1 MAENDG
7 VVDGPGH
14 NTLEAKTMA
23 SCFHLLFNCL
33 QTVFAWF
40 VSFNFPYN
48 ETTYLVNGTAW
59 KCYQRRLIWIFT
71 LQDFVHNPKS

>member
-33 QTVFAWF
+33 QTLFAWF
-40 VSFNFPYN
+40 VSYSFPYN
-48 ETTYLVNGTAW
+48 GTTYT
-59 KCYQRRLIWIFT
+59 
-71 LQDFVHNPKS
+71 

>member
-33 QTVFAWF
+33 QTLFAWF
-40 VSFNFPYN
+40 VSYSFPYN
-48 ETTYLVNGTAW
+48 GTTYLVNGT
-59 KCYQRRLIWIFT
+59 
-71 LQDFVHNPKS
+71 V

>member
-33 QTVFAWF
+33 QTLFAWF

-48 ETTYLVNGTAW
+48 GTTYFLNSTVWN
-59 KCYQRRLIWIFT
+59 CYQSGLLWMFT
-71 LQDFVHNPKS
+71 LQEFVHNPKT

>member
-33 QTVFAWF
+33 QALFAWF
-40 VSFNFPYN
+40 VSFSFPYN
-48 ETTYLVNGTAW
+48 AMSFRSSKVVFSKPFN
-59 KCYQRRLIWIFT
+59 
-71 LQDFVHNPKS
+71 

>member
-33 QTVFAWF
+33 QTLFAWF

-48 ETTYLVNGTAW
+48 GTTYVVNSTA
-59 KCYQRRLIWIFT
+59 
-71 LQDFVHNPKS
+71 

>member
-33 QTVFAWF
+33 QALFAWF
-40 VSFNFPYN
+40 VSFPVERNVFS
-48 ETTYLVNGTAW
+48 EFQSCV
-59 KCYQRRLIWIFT
+59 
-71 LQDFVHNPKS
+71 

>member
-33 QTVFAWF
+33 QILFAWF
-40 VSFNFPYN
+40 VSFSFSYN
-48 ETTYLVNGTAW
+48 GTTYLVNST
-59 KCYQRRLIWIFT
+59 
-71 LQDFVHNPKS
+71 V

>member
-33 QTVFAWF
+33 QTLFAWF
-40 VSFNFPYN
+40 VSYSFPVQRDYI
-48 ETTYLVNGTAW
+48 YLVNST
-59 KCYQRRLIWIFT
+59 
-71 LQDFVHNPKS
+71 V

>member
-33 QTVFAWF
+33 QTLFAWF
-40 VSFNFPYN
+40 VSFSFLYN
-48 ETTYLVNGTAW
+48 GTTYFLNSTV
-59 KCYQRRLIWIFT
+59 
-71 LQDFVHNPKS
+71 

>member
-33 QTVFAWF
+33 QTLFAWF
-40 VSFNFPYN
+40 VSFSFC
-48 ETTYLVNGTAW
+48 TTGLHSLVYST
-59 KCYQRRLIWIFT
+59 
-71 LQDFVHNPKS
+71 V

>member
-33 QTVFAWF
+33 QTLFAWF

-48 ETTYLVNGTAW
+48 GTTYLVNST
-59 KCYQRRLIWIFT
+59 
-71 LQDFVHNPKS
+71 V

>member
-33 QTVFAWF
+33 QALFAWF
-40 VSFNFPYN
+40 VSFPVERNVFS
-48 ETTYLVNGTAW
+48 EFQSCVWQAL
-59 KCYQRRLIWIFT
+59 
-71 LQDFVHNPKS
+71 